1 MLGGRVAEE
10 IVFTETTTG
19 AENDLI
25 QATRLARRMVTRWG
39 MSKLGLIAFKTDEQQ
54 PFLGYEIAQGRDYS
68 EATAAQIDHEVRQ
81 LLQETHESVRSRLSA
96 SRELLDRMV
105 DALLREETLDT
116 RELQRILGPRDD
128 TQAELAKKAAAT

>member
-1 MLGGRVAEE
+1 
-10 IVFTETTTG
+10 VFTETTTG